1 MLLLGGVAAVLWSR
15 VGVVLVSSQVRAIT
29 TPFMQIKFCFNL
41 PDLIYLNAMLLFSGG
56 YYNIELAGRRLRLIS
71 LNMNIYLE
79 DIADEF
85 PYHERSSQGLLRSRH
100 QQKTAEQ
107 RRRYN
112 ADNRVSA
119 VKSNNFWKDEVRAS
133 RQLIKNEPSRVH
145 VLSSMAS
152 TIGLYLSQSL
162 TLTSN

>member
-1 MLLLGGVAAVLWSR
+1 
-15 VGVVLVSSQVRAIT
+15 
-29 TPFMQIKFCFNL
+29 
-41 PDLIYLNAMLLFSGG
+41 MLLFSGG

-85 PYHERSSQGLLRSRH
+85 SYHERSSQGLLRSRH

-119 VKSNNFWKDEVRAS
+119 VKINNFWKDEVRAS
-133 RQLIKNEPSRVH
+133 RQLIKNEKVAPSMSNPP
-145 VLSSMAS
+145 SSWVSDPEEQWSWLYRIMEEARKKNQNVS
-152 TIGLYLSQSL
+152 KQILLGLYFIKFCR
-162 TLTSN
+162 